1 MEQERIEYPW
11 ELLRQLLENA
21 DARPIEEFLDGLQW
35 SERARAISRLSS
47 EDQERLL
54 TTLAPR
60 DAADIVENL
69 HEGQAADLIE
79 LLSPQEAATIV
90 EELASDQQ
98 ADLLG
103 QMEHTS
109 AEAILAQMDPGEAA
123 EARTLREYKPNSAGG
138 LMITE
143 FVSFTEGISV
153 QEVLHRLRL
162 HGAEYAE
169 YDIQYLY
176 VVDAHGCPMG
186 VLRTRDL
193 LLAPASK
200 GIAELMVRPV
210 RTVTLSTSLQD
221 LAHQFEESSF
231 YGLPVVNERDVL
243 VGVVN
248 RRAVDD
254 ALMQQSENTFLASQG
269 IVGGEEF
276 RTHPLGV
283 RARRRLSWLSVN
295 VPLNMLSASV
305 IAVNQETLGKVISL
319 AVFLPIISDMSG
331 CAGQQ
336 SVAVS
341 IRELTL
347 GLLKPAEILRV
358 VVKEVGPAVING
370 ILLGAVVGAVAWL
383 WSGNVY
389 LGGIV
394 GAAQG
399 INIIIAAT
407 FGGLLPLAL
416 KRFGFDPAL
425 SSGPILTTVTDMCGF
440 LLALTFAAHLLV
452 HLA

>member
-60 DAADIVENL
+60 DVADIVENL
-69 HEGQAADLIE
+69 PEGQAADLIE

-123 EARTLREYKPNSAGG
+123 EARTLREYKPSSAGG

-440 LLALTFAAHLLV
+440 LLALTFAAHFLV

>member
-1 MEQERIEYPW
+1 MEQARIEYPW
-11 ELLRQLLENA
+11 ERLRQLLENA

-60 DAADIVENL
+60 DVADIVENL
-69 HEGQAADLIE
+69 PEGQAADLIE

-123 EARTLREYKPNSAGG
+123 EARTLREYKPSSAGG